1 MPEPGRF
8 DGGGG
13 GGVVGKPKA
22 GTALDCG
29 RECRAVSF
37 HHLHHLHRSRTA
49 GCGHSARCWPS
60 PVHPPLGPLAA
71 RPGQERLLGRLAAG
85 PVLDAGAEPA
95 LRDLAGV
102 GRAVWGDRGGA
113 GDQTHVLHAWMSCK
127 PCGLPMWLTAARCGH
142 PRSLGAALTAAC
154 PRRVCQAFVLAELL
168 YNMPADGGAERM
180 EPSDAR
186 RDDAL
191 AQALA
196 TILWQAGQGRKATVV
211 MRKGANNSLRKNAFG
226 AVASPPPSNAH
237 THTPCTRRP
246 PPQSSRCAPLLASGR
261 HQPSADAS
269 FGCGQRATW

>member
-1 MPEPGRF
+1 M
-8 DGGGG
+8 
-13 GGVVGKPKA
+13 
-22 GTALDCG
+22 
-29 RECRAVSF
+29 
-37 HHLHHLHRSRTA
+37 
-49 GCGHSARCWPS
+49 
-60 PVHPPLGPLAA
+60 
-71 RPGQERLLGRLAAG
+71 
-85 PVLDAGAEPA
+85 
-95 LRDLAGV
+95 
-102 GRAVWGDRGGA
+102 WGDRGGA